1 MINLVN
7 VSLRRGSRLLFEQA
21 SLAVY
26 RGQRIGVTGANG
38 VGKTSLFGVLE
49 GHVQTDS
56 GEVGIPAK
64 LEIASVSQE
73 VEALDIKARDY
84 VMAGDRELVACQ
96 AELSAAEAEGDGTRI
111 AHAHES
117 LYRIGGYDADARAA
131 RVLAGLGFS
140 EAEQAMSFAH
150 FSGGWRMRLNLARAL
165 MCRSDLLLLDEP
177 TNHLDLDAIIWLE
190 DRLISY
196 KGALLLI
203 SHDRDFLDT
212 VCTHIV
218 HIENQR
224 VSMYTGNYSAFE
236 QQRAARLANQQAAY
250 VKQQREIAHMQKFV
264 ERFRAKASK
273 ARQAQSRLK
282 ALARLELIAAAHV
295 DSPFSFAFEKPAKL
309 PHQLVSVRHADF
321 GYTDVPV
328 LRDVSLDI
336 MAGDRIGLLGANGAG
351 KSTLIKALVGELSP
365 MQGEVVRARD
375 LRAAY
380 FAQHQVEQLR
390 EHETPLAY
398 LKRLEPGASEN
409 TLGALL
415 GGFGFARETV
425 LGPIGP
431 LSGGE
436 KARLV
441 LAAIIR
447 QKPNLLLLDEPTN
460 HLDLDMR
467 HALGIALQDFTGAL
481 IVVSHDRYLLQSISD
496 TLKFIHDGIVDKFD
510 GDLDDY
516 ARWLLRTRSGGA
528 RPGKESDVPGQSA
541 GEPKRGRGSRETA
554 ARNRADQLGTQVR
567 RLEES
572 LKREQGSLAEIES
585 RLADN
590 ALYEPA
596 RKDELQAL
604 LQRQVEC
611 RRKIS
616 AAETEWLEK
625 AQKLE
630 QLAALQPEPI
640 PESEQGPTA

>member
-1 MINLVN
+1 
-7 VSLRRGSRLLFEQA
+7 
-21 SLAVY
+21 
-26 RGQRIGVTGANG
+26 
-38 VGKTSLFGVLE
+38 
-49 GHVQTDS
+49 
-56 GEVGIPAK
+56 
-64 LEIASVSQE
+64 
-73 VEALDIKARDY
+73 
-84 VMAGDRELVACQ
+84 
-96 AELSAAEAEGDGTRI
+96 
-111 AHAHES
+111 
-117 LYRIGGYDADARAA
+117 
-131 RVLAGLGFS
+131 
-140 EAEQAMSFAH
+140 
-150 FSGGWRMRLNLARAL
+150 

-196 KGALLLI
+196 EGVLLLI

-218 HIENQR
+218 HIENQQ
-224 VSMYTGNYSAFE
+224 VAMYTGNYSAFE

-295 DSPFSFAFEKPAKL
+295 DSPFSFSFEKPPKL

-321 GYTDVPV
+321 GYTDTPV
-328 LRDVSLDI
+328 LRDVSLDV

-365 MQGEVVRARD
+365 MQGDVVRVRD

-398 LKRLEPGASEN
+398 LKRLEPGAAES

-447 QKPNLLLLDEPTN
+447 QRPNLLLLDEPTN

-467 HALGIALQDFTGAL
+467 HALGIALQEFAGAL

-496 TLKFIHDGIVDKFD
+496 TLKFIHDGIVDRFD

-516 ARWLLRTRSGGA
+516 ARWLLRTRAAGA
-528 RPGKESDVPGQSA
+528 PGPTA
-541 GEPKRGRGSRETA
+541 GEPKPVPGRRETG
-554 ARNRADQLGTQVR
+554 ARDRAGKLDTEVR
-567 RLEES
+567 RLEEA

-590 ALYEPA
+590 TLYTPA
-596 RKDELQAL
+596 RKDELQPL
-604 LQRQVEC
+604 LQRQAEC
-611 RRKIS
+611 RRKI
-616 AAETEWLEK
+616 AAVETEWLAK
-625 AQKLE
+625 AQELE
-630 QLAALQPEPI
+630 QLATP
-640 PESEQGPTA
+640 GPV

>member
-1 MINLVN
+1 MINLTN
-7 VSLRRGSRLLFEQA
+7 VSLRRGSRLLFEAA
-21 SLAVY
+21 SLGVY
-26 RGQRIGVTGANG
+26 RGQRVGVTGANG
-38 VGKTSLFGVLE
+38 VGKTSLFGMLE
-49 GHVQTDS
+49 GSVQADS

-84 VMAGDRELVACQ
+84 VMAGDRELVTCQ
-96 AELSAAEAEGDGTRI
+96 AELATAEAAGDGTRI
-111 AHAHES
+111 AHAHET

-131 RVLAGLGFS
+131 KLLAGLGFS
-140 EAEQAMSFAH
+140 EAEQGMSFAH

-190 DRLISY
+190 DRLLGY
-196 KGALLLI
+196 EGVLLLI

-218 HIENQR
+218 HIENQQ
-224 VSMYTGNYSAFE
+224 VAMYTGNYSAFE

-250 VKQQREIAHMQKFV
+250 VKQQREIAHMHKFV

-295 DSPFSFAFEKPAKL
+295 DSPFSFGFEKPAKL

-328 LRDVSLDI
+328 LHDVSLDI

-365 MQGEVVRARD
+365 MQGEVVRARE

-467 HALGIALQDFTGAL
+467 HALGIALQEFTGAL

-516 ARWLLRTRSGGA
+516 ARWLLRARSGGA
-528 RPGKESDVPGQSA
+528 RPAKESDTPGQDPA
-541 GEPKRGRGSRETA
+541 GRKRGRSRRDIAE
-554 ARNRADQLGTQVR
+554 RGRADRLGTQVR
-567 RLEES
+567 RLEDS
-572 LKREQGSLAEIES
+572 LGKEQGALAEIEA

-590 ALYEPA
+590 ALYEPT
-596 RKDELQAL
+596 RKDELHAL
-604 LQRQVEC
+604 LQRQAEC
-611 RRKIS
+611 RKKIT

-625 AQKLE
+625 TQELE
-630 QLAALQPEPI
+630 QLAVPPAEPI
-640 PESEQGPTA
+640 PGPGQGPAA